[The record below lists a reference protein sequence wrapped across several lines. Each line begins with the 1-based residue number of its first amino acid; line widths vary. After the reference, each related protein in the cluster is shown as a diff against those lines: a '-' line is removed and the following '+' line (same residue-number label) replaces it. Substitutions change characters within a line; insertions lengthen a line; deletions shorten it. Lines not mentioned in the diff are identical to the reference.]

1 LTPEGSDDPQWVTI
15 ALVAT
20 SRGNRGEVSAIPLSD
35 RLERFQRLREVF
47 LFDAEA
53 EGEPLRAEVESVWEH
68 RGRIILKFR
77 GVDSISAA
85 ETLRGKEVRIPRA
98 EREPLPEGE
107 YYESDLIGF
116 EVLDR
121 QSGRL
126 LGRVAGW
133 QHYGGPALLEVEGP
147 GGKVFEI
154 PFAASICVEI
164 DMNRGRIQVDLPEG
178 LEDLNG

>member
-1 LTPEGSDDPQWVTI
+1 MTPKGSDAPQWVTI
-15 ALVAT
+15 ALVAA
-20 SRGNRGEVSAIPLSD
+20 SRGNRGEVSAIPLSN
-35 RLERFQRLREVF
+35 RLERFQRVGQVF
-47 LFDAEA
+47 LFDAEG
-53 EGEPLRAEVESVWEH
+53 EGEPVRVEVESAWEH

-77 GVDSISAA
+77 GIDSITAA
-85 ETLRGKEVRIPRA
+85 EALRGKEVRIPRT

-116 EVLDR
+116 EVWDR

-126 LGRVAGW
+126 LGKVAGW
-133 QHYGGPALLEVEGP
+133 QHYGGPALLEVRGP
-147 GGKVFEI
+147 HGKVIEI

-164 DMNRGRIQVDLPEG
+164 DMNCGRIQVDLPEG